1 MRSLSGRLQ
10 RLEAKLA
17 PRRDEAGRSLVDVIR
32 ERRHRRLAAEGR
44 EPEERPRQNFE
55 VRDRPR
61 TLGEIIRSRR
71 FDRRVTR

>member
-32 ERRHRRLAAEGR
+32 ERRHRRLAANHDGAKRMVAVLDSEDHAAPGC
-44 EPEERPRQNFE
+44 
-55 VRDRPR
+55 
-61 TLGEIIRSRR
+61 
-71 FDRRVTR
+71 